1 MTGEKLPR
9 EFYLQETAE
18 VARQLLGK
26 VLVREAPQGPT
37 ACRITETEA
46 YCGPEDRACHSY
58 NRRAPQGR
66 TNVLYDPG
74 GLSYVYLIYGMY
86 HCFNVTTR
94 PQGDPQAVLVRS
106 AQPLEGLPLMT
117 ARRTLPGKKAP
128 STQQLLTGPGKL
140 CLGMDID
147 RELYGEPLWGDRL
160 YLLDAPPVAA
170 SDILVGPRINVDYA
184 GDDAALPYRFGLRGG
199 LLSKKF

>member
-1 MTGEKLPR
+1 MTGTRLSPD
-9 EFYLQETAE
+9 FYLQETAE

-26 VLVREAPQGPT
+26 VLVRESPQGLT

-46 YCGPEDRACHSY
+46 YCGPQDRACHSY

-106 AQPLEGLPLMT
+106 AQPLDGLPLMT
-117 ARRTLPGKKAP
+117 RRRTLPGKKP
-128 STQQLLTGPGKL
+128 PVPQQLLTGPGKL

-147 RELYGEPLWGDRL
+147 RALYGEPLWGDRL
-160 YLLDAPPVAA
+160 YLLDAPPVPRE
-170 SDILVGPRINVDYA
+170 DVLIGPRINVDYA

-199 LLSKKF
+199 LLSRRF